1 MKTNIVEKTE
11 YVIQNGAEVTGK
23 MTNEWSKVLFCE
35 QNFQS
40 FLQMNVPDLV
50 SGIYAKRPHFSMQFT
65 YQTIHVPN
73 LGNSSIFEPKIHGL

>member
-11 YVIQNGAEVTGK
+11 YVIQNGTEVTGK

-50 SGIYAKRPHFSMQFT
+50 SGIYAKRRSLYIFYPIFQCNLHIRQFM
-65 YQTIHVPN
+65 YQI
-73 LGNSSIFEPKIHGL
+73 